1 LENFFNF
8 SKNQDYLFAF
18 VFAFVFAGAV
28 TFVFAFPAI
37 ESGFALF
44 VFVSTATFVFALV
57 FASTAAFEFVSSAG
71 ATGSDESP
79 VVCKTEIFPVKAGI
93 ESKSA
98 ESIKTVAAMIVNLDK
113 TLAAPRGVNAVLET
127 LLVKSAPASVL
138 PGCKRTAAINTIQE
152 TKNNPY
158 KK

>member
-1 LENFFNF
+1 LENLFNF
-8 SKNQDYLFAF
+8 SKYRNYLFASA
-18 VFAFVFAGAV
+18 VFALAFEGAAAFEFISIFAGAV
-28 TFVFAFPAI
+28 TFAFAVFA
-37 ESGFALF
+37 S
-44 VFVSTATFVFALV
+44 VATFVFASIAV
-57 FASTAAFEFVSSAG
+57 FAFDPIAG
-71 ATGSDESP
+71 ATGSLTSP
-79 VVCKTEIFPVKAGI
+79 VVCKTEIFPVRAGI

-98 ESIKTVAAMIVNLDK
+98 ESIKQVAAIIVNFDR

-138 PGCKRTAAINTIQE
+138 PGCKRTAAIKTRQE